1 MMKKCLIG
9 LLGLWLAVLSVSAA
23 ELVILY
29 TSDTH
34 AYFNTGS
41 GGWLKLA
48 PLIRREFR
56 NPADTL
62 VIDCGDTLQGTLEGA
77 FDKGASTIK
86 ALNNL
91 KYDVWVVGNH
101 DIEFGLPALRTRAS
115 EFAGTVLAGNLVMP
129 GGKKEFASWKMFER
143 AGLKI
148 AVIGMTLPNMHDDIR
163 FADELRAHSGGIIDD
178 IAAVMPEIRAAKPDL
193 IVLAMHSPQYGAG
206 FSVYDVTKNFPE
218 ISVIIG
224 AHSHKAVPGEK
235 VGSAWY
241 AQVGAH
247 ARELG
252 RIEVQ
257 YDPETRRVS
266 RISSVL
272 LPVPENAGTDPALA
286 AMLDDYLKQTREF
299 SSRAIGRV
307 QMPDTG
313 TTTGDRLNSPAGLL
327 MASAMRR
334 STGADLALL
343 SINTGIRLNGRVTE
357 YDLFKAMPYENTVA
371 VIEVTAAEL
380 RDILNEQLAGSR
392 GYYTAV
398 FQGLK
403 VKYWK
408 KKVTGIYD
416 EKMRPVP
423 DNATFKLAVA
433 NYLLIS
439 NRFPVLQKVASK
451 HKLES
456 RSGDPLM
463 RDCIRDYIR
472 TFVWNSPVNPPAE
485 QWMIAEK

>member
-9 LLGLWLAVLSVSAA
+9 LLGLWLAALSVSAA

-34 AYFNTGS
+34 AYFNS
-41 GGWLKLA
+41 RDGGWLKLA

-62 VIDCGDTLQGTLEGA
+62 LIDCGDTLQGTLEGA
-77 FDKGASTIK
+77 FDKGASAVK
-86 ALNNL
+86 VLNDL

-101 DIEFGLPALRTRAS
+101 DMEFGFPALRTRTA
-115 EFAGTVLAGNLVMP
+115 EFTGAVLAGNLVTP
-129 GGKKEFASWKMFER
+129 GGKTEFASWKMFER
-143 AGLKI
+143 AGLKV

-163 FADELRAHSGGIIDD
+163 FADELQAHSGGIIDD
-178 IAAVMPEIRAAKPDL
+178 IAAIMPEIRAAKPDL
-193 IVLAMHSPQYGAG
+193 IVLAMHSPQYAAD
-206 FSVYDVTKNFPE
+206 FSVYDVAKNFPE

-241 AQVGAH
+241 AQVGSH

-257 YDPETRRVS
+257 YDSEARRVN

-272 LPVPENAGTDPALA
+272 LPVPENAEPDPALA

-299 SSRAIGRV
+299 SNRVIGRAWATG
-307 QMPDTG
+307 DG
-313 TTTGDRLNSPAGLL
+313 TTAGDKLNSPAGLL

-343 SINTGIRLNGRVTE
+343 SISTGISLNGRVTE

-371 VIEVTAAEL
+371 VIEVTAGEL
-380 RDILNEQLAGSR
+380 RDILDEQLAGNR

-403 VKYWK
+403 VKYRK
-408 KKVTGIYD
+408 KNVTGIYD

-423 DNATFKLAVA
+423 DDATFKLAVA

-439 NRFPVLQKVASK
+439 NRFPILQKVASK
-451 HKLES
+451 RKLKS
-456 RSGDPLM
+456 RSSDPLM

-472 TFVWNSPVNPPAE
+472 LNSPVNPPAE